1 MRFITRLFKK
11 KTSALPDKKIIELN
25 RLRDLSSSHKGYST
39 IFTTPFR
46 YHHAASFVNTYM
58 EIFQEEI
65 YKFSP
70 KIKTGGT
77 ILDCGANMG
86 LSVMYF
92 AKNYPKHNIIAFEP
106 EKAIFEVLQENVE
119 KFKLNNVTLH
129 QQAVWTEETELTF
142 STDGGMG
149 GRVNNLYKSK
159 RKPVEKVK
167 TVELKTLLN
176 KGVDFLKLDI
186 EGAEVE
192 VLKACKGSLSKVQ
205 HIFFEYHNDIHKPQ
219 SLHELLAL
227 IVEEG
232 FRYHIKESSA
242 RRRPFVDK
250 NLICETFDMAITVFC
265 YR

>member
-11 KTSALPDKKIIELN
+11 KVRSIPDKINIELN
-25 RLRDLSSSHKGYST
+25 RLRGLSSSHKGYST

-58 EIFQEEI
+58 EIYQDEI
-65 YKFSP
+65 YKFNP
-70 KIKTGGT
+70 KIKSGGV

-92 AKNYPKHNIIAFEP
+92 SKNYPKHQIIAFEP
-106 EKAIFEVLQENVE
+106 EKAIFEVLEENVE

-129 QQAVWTEETELTF
+129 QKAVWTEETELTF

-159 RKPVEKVK
+159 KKPVEKVK
-167 TVELKTLLN
+167 TVDLKTLLN
-176 KGVDFLKLDI
+176 EQVDFLKLDI

-219 SLHELLAL
+219 SLHELLKL
-227 IVEEG
+227 ITEEG
-232 FRYHIKESSA
+232 FKYHLKESSV

-265 YR
+265 YK